1 MSRKEKKIK
10 EKKPRKPSAL
20 GRWWSGMDRS
30 RRLALGRNVAWA
42 VAGAVCAVAAVYGLK
57 SLEHRVLSGQS
68 APAPEI
74 VRVSIVNRPWWIPA
88 SLARAVEASITP
100 QVAGFYDPDLTSTV
114 FSLAQANPWI
124 SRVGKVSKHRTQ
136 DPRVG
141 LVEVEADM
149 RRPAAKVLHGG
160 KHYYIDDQGFRLSDE
175 QVPQWVVQ
183 VEATPQ
189 SPAGQACYAN
199 RADIPPKAN
208 ASAIHHIV
216 IDVGV
221 FGTPP
226 AVGQRWAGDD
236 VADGLKLIQLVQK
249 KPYAG
254 QIATIDVRNH
264 GNRLSKREPQ
274 IRMLAQAAGSG
285 GKTTDIRFGRFSSA
299 PDGVYVI
306 SDDQKIA
313 KLDKYFA
320 DYGRLAGLNRYID
333 LRYDQMLVST
343 N

>member
-1 MSRKEKKIK
+1 
-10 EKKPRKPSAL
+10 
-20 GRWWSGMDRS
+20 
-30 RRLALGRNVAWA
+30 
-42 VAGAVCAVAAVYGLK
+42 
-57 SLEHRVLSGQS
+57 
-68 APAPEI
+68 
-74 VRVSIVNRPWWIPA
+74 
-88 SLARAVEASITP
+88 
-100 QVAGFYDPDLTSTV
+100 
-114 FSLAQANPWI
+114 
-124 SRVGKVSKHRTQ
+124 
-136 DPRVG
+136 
-141 LVEVEADM
+141 M

-183 VEATPQ
+183 VAATPPL
-189 SPAGQACYAN
+189 PAGQACYAN
-199 RADIPPKAN
+199 RADIPPRAN
-208 ASAIHHIV
+208 ASAIHYIV

-226 AVGQRWAGDD
+226 PVGQRWVGDD

-285 GKTTDIRFGRFSSA
+285 GKATDIRFGRFSSA